1 MSEEL
6 LTANGAGCFCGSNWR
21 GASHQEFVKIRVSTL
36 GIGRERVERDVRV
49 FQAEVDPQSF
59 RVA

>member
-1 MSEEL
+1 
-6 LTANGAGCFCGSNWR
+6 
-21 GASHQEFVKIRVSTL
+21 VKIRVSTL